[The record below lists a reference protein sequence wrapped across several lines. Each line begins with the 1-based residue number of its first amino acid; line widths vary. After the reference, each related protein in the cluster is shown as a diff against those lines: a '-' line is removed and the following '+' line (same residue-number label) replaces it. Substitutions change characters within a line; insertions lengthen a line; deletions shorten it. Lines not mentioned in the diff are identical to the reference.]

1 MLYRQIQTR
10 AEGESLYL
18 RYNTDA
24 NVVNGL
30 KNSSSYEPTG
40 ERSLEIDEVYAEKI
54 KVKVYV
60 NQKVLY
66 HSIQTLIKNVFL
78 LNFAHALLMSFL
90 KSFIGSWRKYNK
102 RVGPSVARNKMCSEE
117 GQQHIYAQ
125 EQNCITLI
133 ITLKGIFNKKSCSGK
148 VIIIVVLP

>member
-10 AEGESLYL
+10 AEGEIQHGREYA

-40 ERSLEIDEVYAEKI
+40 EKSLEIDEVYAEKI

-60 NQKVLY
+60 NQ
-66 HSIQTLIKNVFL
+66 QN
-78 LNFAHALLMSFL
+78 
-90 KSFIGSWRKYNK
+90 
-102 RVGPSVARNKMCSEE
+102 SVS
-117 GQQHIYAQ
+117 
-125 EQNCITLI
+125 
-133 ITLKGIFNKKSCSGK
+133 
-148 VIIIVVLP
+148 